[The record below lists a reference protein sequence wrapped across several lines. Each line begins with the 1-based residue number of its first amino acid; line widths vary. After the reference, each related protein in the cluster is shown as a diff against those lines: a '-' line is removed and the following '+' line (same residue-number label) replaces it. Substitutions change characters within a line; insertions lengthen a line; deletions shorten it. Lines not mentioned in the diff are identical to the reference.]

1 MRTWRFLLAAPVL
14 LLPAIGSASLLNP
27 IQDRPHGGIVAR
39 INQGTLTSGEIPA
52 DYVEPTTGF
61 SAGAFGIIPLN
72 PVFGIQLEGVFTRKG
87 GRVAAREDDRYVRE
101 TYRFDYFEFA
111 ALARPTLPTPWDLQL
126 YGEFGP
132 VLSLTL
138 AGEMDAE
145 LSAGSFHQTWTA
157 DVTDQLHPLELGV
170 ALGGGI
176 SIPLTRMG
184 ILFGIRHH
192 WGLTNPVDDSRVS
205 LRSRNLIF
213 QTGLY
218 F

>member
-1 MRTWRFLLAAPVL
+1 MTVT
-14 LLPAIGSASLLNP
+14 SAKPN
-27 IQDRPHGGIVAR
+27 
-39 INQGTLTSGEIPA
+39 
-52 DYVEPTTGF
+52 
-61 SAGAFGIIPLN
+61 
-72 PVFGIQLEGVFTRKG
+72 
-87 GRVAAREDDRYVRE
+87 
-101 TYRFDYFEFA
+101 RFDYFEFA
-111 ALARPTLPTPWDLQL
+111 ALARPTLPTPWDLQV

-205 LRSRNLIF
+205 LRSRNLIL